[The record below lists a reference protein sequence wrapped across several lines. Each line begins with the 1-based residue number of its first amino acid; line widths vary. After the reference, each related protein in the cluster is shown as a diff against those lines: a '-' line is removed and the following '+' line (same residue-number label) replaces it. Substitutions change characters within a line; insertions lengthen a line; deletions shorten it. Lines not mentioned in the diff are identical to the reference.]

1 MHKAATPP
9 SPHRSRWKA
18 LLWPLLLAEI
28 AFTLVCLGAGALIW
42 QASDRREAENALAR
56 LQASHSVY
64 ARQLDARL
72 TAQQQHLVMLSRG
85 SRRILQSM
93 AENDAPSPNVSP
105 VLPAVLSQDATQ
117 QLLIRLLD
125 DYYGMDAL
133 VTRLFVLPVGMRDFS
148 VPEQQDDIDSGL
160 PPYQRE
166 RAPTDAENVTW
177 WTGSQAPSGRLVATR
192 DVVWNERYLARVGI
206 EISLPRL
213 KRLIGDETG
222 NTGKHWLVDGTGHD
236 LMRDDASR
244 VLPDAA
250 GRYGMKWLEEGRRAL
265 IWDTLPGTGWRLV
278 SRLSLPDDSAWQKAL
293 PWLSIGLILG
303 NVLIFAGFVTVLYWR
318 LQREEDAWQ
327 AALGRLV
334 GWLPRTQEDAPD
346 ITDVSP
352 ATLNALLKRLEPQLH
367 TRASNDAW
375 DMPAWLNTLQ
385 LPALLTEGDAIV
397 TLNSALA
404 RLLGERPEA
413 LRDIQLTEWLK
424 PRLVDE
430 QRRRVRV
437 TDAAGGTRE
446 YRLECLAVRGEHS
459 VWALIDQTEAGETLY
474 RLRLA
479 RDQAREDARLKTGYL
494 SHLRQELEASVNTL
508 ASLPEVDTH
517 RQPSRC
523 EALRRRLEDAM
534 LLLDTLTEDK
544 PASDTRQ
551 SDATPRVLIVDDGP
565 VNTLLACSVLERQG
579 CHVETATNGE
589 EALALAE
596 RQAFDLVFMDIYMPT
611 LDGLETSR
619 RWRRLERRLARRH
632 ASVLVALT
640 ANVTQASRDAFLQ
653 AGMDD
658 CLAKPYRPG
667 DLVAMVRRWVGKD
680 ATPET

>member
-1 MHKAATPP
+1 MHKAATPS

-28 AFTLVCLGAGALIW
+28 GFTLVCLGAGALIW
-42 QASDRREAENALAR
+42 QASDRRESEDALAR

-72 TAQQQHLVMLSRG
+72 TAQQQHLVMLARG

-93 AENDAPSPNVSP
+93 DENTSTSPSVSP
-105 VLPAVLSQDATQ
+105 VLPAVLSHDDTER
-117 QLLIRLLD
+117 LLTRLLD
-125 DYYGMDAL
+125 DYDGTDVL

-148 VPEQQDDIDSGL
+148 VSESQDNIDSDL
-160 PPYQRE
+160 PPYQRK
-166 RAPTDAENVTW
+166 RVSDDAENVTW
-177 WTGSQAPSGRLVATR
+177 WIGAQTPSGRLVATR
-192 DVVWNERYLARVGI
+192 DVVWNERYLARVGM

-213 KRLIGDETG
+213 KRLIRDETG
-222 NTGKHWLVDGTGHD
+222 NTGEHWLVDGAGNA

-250 GRYGMKWLEEGRRAL
+250 GRYGMQWLEEGRRAL

-278 SRLSLPDDSAWQKAL
+278 SRLSLSDDSAWQQAL

-318 LQREEDAWQ
+318 LQREEDAWR
-327 AALGRLV
+327 AALGRIA
-334 GWLPRTQEDAPD
+334 GWLPHPQDDTPD
-346 ITDVSP
+346 ITAVSP
-352 ATLNALLKRLEPQLH
+352 TTLNALLTRLEPQLGA
-367 TRASNDAW
+367 RAPDYVW
-375 DMPAWLNTLQ
+375 DMPAWLHTLQ

-397 TLNSALA
+397 TLNPSLA

-413 LRDIQLTEWLK
+413 LRDILLAEWLK

-437 TDAAGGTRE
+437 TDTGGGTRE
-446 YRLECLAVRGEHS
+446 YRLECLVVRDEHS
-459 VWALIDQTEAGETLY
+459 VWALIDQTETGETLH

-494 SHLRQELEASVNTL
+494 SHLRQELEACVKTL
-508 ASLPEVDTH
+508 TSLPGTEAPH
-517 RQPSRC
+517 SPLQR

-534 LLLDTLTEDK
+534 LLLDTLAEDK
-544 PASDTRQ
+544 PASEADSSDTR
-551 SDATPRVLIVDDGP
+551 PWVLIVDDGP

-611 LDGLETSR
+611 LDGMETSR

-640 ANVTQASRDAFLQ
+640 ANVTEASRDAFLK

-667 DLVAMVRRWVGKD
+667 DLVAMVRRWVGRGE
-680 ATPET
+680 ASET

>member
-1 MHKAATPP
+1 MHKAATPS
-9 SPHRSRWKA
+9 SPQRSRWKA

-28 AFTLVCLGAGALIW
+28 GFTLVCLGAGALIW
-42 QASDRREAENALAR
+42 QASDRRESENALAR

-72 TAQQQHLVMLSRG
+72 TAQQQHLVMLARG

-93 AENDAPSPNVSP
+93 EEHASSSPSMAPG
-105 VLPAVLSQDATQ
+105 LPAMLSHADTQ
-117 QLLIRLLD
+117 RLLTRLLD
-125 DYYGMDAL
+125 DYDGMDAL
-133 VTRLFVLPVGMRDFS
+133 VTRLFVLPVSMRDFS
-148 VPEQQDDIDSGL
+148 VPEPLDGIDDDL

-166 RAPTDAENVTW
+166 RVSEDAEHVTW
-177 WTGSQAPSGRLVATR
+177 WTGAQAPSGRLVATR
-192 DVVWNERYLARVGI
+192 DVVWNARYLARVGM

-213 KRLIGDETG
+213 KRLIRDETG
-222 NTGKHWLVDGTGHD
+222 NTGKHWLVDGAGNA
-236 LMRDDASR
+236 LMRDDVSR

-250 GRYGMKWLEEGRRAL
+250 GRYGMQWLEEGRRAL
-265 IWDTLPGTGWRLV
+265 IWDTLPSTGWRLV
-278 SRLSLPDDSAWQKAL
+278 SRLSLPDNSAWQKAL

-327 AALGRLV
+327 AALDRLK
-334 GWLPRTQEDAPD
+334 GWLPRPQGDAPD
-346 ITDVSP
+346 ITAVSP
-352 ATLNALLKRLEPQLH
+352 ATLNALLTRLEPQLG
-367 TRASNDAW
+367 TRALNDAW

-385 LPALLTEGDAIV
+385 LPALLTDGDAIV
-397 TLNSALA
+397 TLNPTLA

-413 LRDIQLTEWLK
+413 LRDILLAEWLK

-437 TDAAGGTRE
+437 TDAGGGARE
-446 YRLECLAVRGEHS
+446 YRLQCLAVHGDHS
-459 VWALIDQTEAGETLY
+459 VWALIDQTEAGETLH

-494 SHLRQELEASVNTL
+494 SHLRQELEASVKTL
-508 ASLPEVDTH
+508 TTLPKVDAPHHSPQWET
-517 RQPSRC
+517 
-523 EALRRRLEDAM
+523 LRRRLEDAM
-534 LLLDTLTEDK
+534 LLLDTLTEEK
-544 PASDTRQ
+544 PAADTYP

-579 CHVETATNGE
+579 CHVETAMNGE

-596 RQAFDLVFMDIYMPT
+596 RQSFDLVFMDIYMPT
-611 LDGLETSR
+611 LDGMETSR

-640 ANVTQASRDAFLQ
+640 ANVTQSSREAFLQ

-667 DLVAMVRRWVGKD
+667 DLVAMVRRWVGNE
-680 ATPET
+680 ASET

>member
-1 MHKAATPP
+1 MHKAATSS

-28 AFTLVCLGAGALIW
+28 GFTLVCLGAGALIW
-42 QASDRREAENALAR
+42 QASDRRESENALDR

-72 TAQQQHLVMLSRG
+72 TSQEQHLLMLARG
-85 SRRILQSM
+85 SRRILQSRV
-93 AENDAPSPNVSP
+93 ENASTSPEASP
-105 VLPAVLSQDATQ
+105 VLPAVLSHDDTQ
-117 QLLIRLLD
+117 RLLMRLLD

-133 VTRLFVLPVGMRDFS
+133 VTRVFVLPVGMRDFS
-148 VPEQQDDIDSGL
+148 VPEPQGDIDSDL

-166 RAPTDAENVTW
+166 RTPGDVTW
-177 WTGSQAPSGRLVATR
+177 WTGAQAPPGRLVATH
-192 DVVWNERYLARVGI
+192 DVVWNERYLARVGM

-213 KRLIGDETG
+213 KRLLRDETG
-222 NTGKHWLVDGTGHD
+222 NTGEHWLVDGTGHA
-236 LMRDDASR
+236 LMRDDAPR

-250 GRYGMKWLEEGRRAL
+250 GRYGRQWLEEGRRAL

-334 GWLPRTQEDAPD
+334 GWLPRTQDQDDVPDA
-346 ITDVSP
+346 TDVAP
-352 ATLNALLKRLEPQLH
+352 ATLNALLTRLEPQLG
-367 TRASNDAW
+367 TRVSNETW

-385 LPALLTEGDAIV
+385 LPALLTKGDAIV
-397 TLNSALA
+397 TLNPILA

-413 LRDIQLTEWLK
+413 LRDIVLAEWLK

-437 TDAAGGTRE
+437 TDAGGGTRE

-459 VWALIDQTEAGETLY
+459 VWALIDQTEAGETLHHV
-474 RLRLA
+474 RLA
-479 RDQAREDARLKTGYL
+479 RDQAREDARLKTDYL
-494 SHLRQELEASVNTL
+494 SHLRQELEACVQTL
-508 ASLPEVDTH
+508 STPTESDAPH
-517 RQPSRC
+517 HPPRW

-534 LLLDTLTEDK
+534 LLLDTLTREK
-544 PASDTRQ
+544 PASDARQ
-551 SDATPRVLIVDDGP
+551 SETSPRVLVVDDGP
-565 VNTLLACSVLERQG
+565 VNTLLACGVLERQG

-596 RQAFDLVFMDIYMPT
+596 RQSFDLVFMDIYMPT
-611 LDGLETSR
+611 LDGMETSR

-632 ASVLVALT
+632 TSVLVALT
-640 ANVTQASRDAFLQ
+640 ANVTEAGRDAFLQ

-658 CLAKPYRPG
+658 YLAKPYRPG
-667 DLVAMVRRWVGKD
+667 DLVAMVRRWIGED
-680 ATPET
+680 ARPK

>member
-1 MHKAATPP
+1 MHKAATPS
-9 SPHRSRWKA
+9 SPQRSRWKA

-28 AFTLVCLGAGALIW
+28 GFTLVCLGAGALIW
-42 QASDRREAENALAR
+42 QASDRRESENALTR

-72 TAQQQHLVMLSRG
+72 TAQQQHLVMLARG

-93 AENDAPSPNVSP
+93 AENTSPGVSP
-105 VLPAVLSQDATQ
+105 GLPAVLSHDDTER
-117 QLLIRLLD
+117 LLTRLLD
-125 DYYGMDAL
+125 DYDGMDAL
-133 VTRLFVLPVGMRDFS
+133 VTRLFVLPVDMREFS
-148 VPEQQDDIDSGL
+148 VPESQDDIDSSL

-166 RAPTDAENVTW
+166 PVPGDVEDVTW
-177 WTGSQAPSGRLVATR
+177 WTEAQAPSGRLVATH
-192 DVVWNERYLARVGI
+192 DVMWNERYLARVGM

-213 KRLIGDETG
+213 KRLIRDETG
-222 NTGKHWLVDGTGHD
+222 SIGEHWLIDSAGNA

-250 GRYGMKWLEEGRRAL
+250 GRYGMQWLEEGRQAL
-265 IWDTLPGTGWRLV
+265 IWDTLPSTGWRLV

-327 AALGRLV
+327 AALGRLQ
-334 GWLPRTQEDAPD
+334 GWLLRSQDDTPD
-346 ITDVSP
+346 ITTVSP
-352 ATLNALLKRLEPQLH
+352 ATLDALLTRLEPQLGTH
-367 TRASNDAW
+367 TSNDVW
-375 DMPAWLNTLQ
+375 DMPAWLNILQ
-385 LPALLTEGDAIV
+385 LPALLTEGDTIV
-397 TLNSALA
+397 TLNPALA

-413 LRDIQLTEWLK
+413 LRDILLTEWLK

-430 QRRRVRV
+430 QRRRVQV
-437 TDAAGGTRE
+437 SDAGGGARE

-459 VWALIDQTEAGETLY
+459 VWGLIDQTEAGETLH

-494 SHLRQELEASVNTL
+494 SHLRQELEACVNTL
-508 ASLPEVDTH
+508 TSPPEGDAPH
-517 RQPSRC
+517 RPPQW

-534 LLLDTLTEDK
+534 LLLDTLTEEK
-544 PASDTRQ
+544 PAVDTHS
-551 SDATPRVLIVDDGP
+551 SDASPRVLVVDDGP

-596 RQAFDLVFMDIYMPT
+596 RQSFDLVFMDIYMPT
-611 LDGLETSR
+611 LDGMETSR

-640 ANVTQASRDAFLQ
+640 ANVTQTNREAFLQ

-667 DLVAMVRRWVGKD
+667 DLVAMVRRWVGNGD
-680 ATPET
+680 TPET

>member
-1 MHKAATPP
+1 MHKAATPS

-28 AFTLVCLGAGALIW
+28 GFTLVCLGAGALIW
-42 QASDRREAENALAR
+42 QASDRRESENALAR

-72 TAQQQHLVMLSRG
+72 TAQQQHLVMLARG

-93 AENDAPSPNVSP
+93 AEDTSTSHTASP
-105 VLPAVLSQDATQ
+105 VLPSVLSHDDTER
-117 QLLIRLLD
+117 LLTRLLD
-125 DYYGMDAL
+125 DYDGMDAL
-133 VTRLFVLPVGMRDFS
+133 VTRLFVLPMGMRDFS
-148 VPEQQDDIDSGL
+148 VPEPLDNIDNVL

-166 RAPTDAENVTW
+166 RVSDDTENVTW
-177 WTGSQAPSGRLVATR
+177 WTGAQAPSGRLVATH
-192 DVVWNERYLARVGI
+192 DVVWNERYLARVGM

-213 KRLIGDETG
+213 KRLIRDETG
-222 NTGKHWLVDGTGHD
+222 NTGEHWLVDDTGNA
-236 LMRDDASR
+236 LMRDDAPR
-244 VLPDAA
+244 VLPEAA
-250 GRYGMKWLEEGRRAL
+250 GRYGMQWLDEGRRAL

-303 NVLIFAGFVTVLYWR
+303 NVLIFAGFVSVLYWR

-327 AALGRLV
+327 AGLGRLA
-334 GWLPRTQEDAPD
+334 GWLPRTQDDAPD
-346 ITDVSP
+346 ITAVSP
-352 ATLNALLKRLEPQLH
+352 ATLNTLVTRLEPQLGARTSH
-367 TRASNDAW
+367 DSW

-385 LPALLTEGDAIV
+385 LPALLTEGDVIV
-397 TLNSALA
+397 TLNPTLS

-413 LRDIQLTEWLK
+413 LRDILLAEWLK

-437 TDAAGGTRE
+437 TDAGGSARE
-446 YRLECLAVRGEHS
+446 YRLACLAVLGEHS
-459 VWALIDQTEAGETLY
+459 IWALIDQTETGETLH
-474 RLRLA
+474 RLRIA

-494 SHLRQELEASVNTL
+494 SHLRQELEACVNTL
-508 ASLPEVDTH
+508 TSPPEGDAPH
-517 RQPSRC
+517 RPPQW

-534 LLLDTLTEDK
+534 LLLDTLAEDK
-544 PASDTRQ
+544 PASDSPP
-551 SDATPRVLIVDDGP
+551 SDTPPRVLVVDDGP

-596 RQAFDLVFMDIYMPT
+596 RQSFDLVFMDIYMPT
-611 LDGLETSR
+611 LDGMETSR

-640 ANVTQASRDAFLQ
+640 ANVTQASREAFMQ

-667 DLVAMVRRWVGKD
+667 DLVAMVRRWVGEGD
-680 ATPET
+680 TSET